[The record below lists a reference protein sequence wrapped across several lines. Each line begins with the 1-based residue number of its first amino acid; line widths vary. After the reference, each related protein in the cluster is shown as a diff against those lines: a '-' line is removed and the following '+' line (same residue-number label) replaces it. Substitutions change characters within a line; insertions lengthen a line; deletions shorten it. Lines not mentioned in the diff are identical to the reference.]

1 MAGACTLII
10 CAGSIALGPLLWGYW
25 EYRAGFC
32 CVLASRRV
40 CPVSGSLALC
50 PLALRLLGGAALAHC
65 MRWRAVVFVL
75 FVLSPCGF
83 AAVWGHWGY
92 WGYWGHWEWDVCTPP
107 IIPIIPIT
115 PIIAST
121 FDTLVGTFVETSEGG
136 FAPPCGSKILDKPE
150 INGFDGRSRCRK
162 SGGRDAP
169 GPLILTP
176 GDADDYG
183 LARSAAAF
191 SSAASSR
198 SRREGFPH
206 RTELDQTGLE
216 SGPVARTPSALEM
229 GHCR

>member
-1 MAGACTLII
+1 MAGACSLII
-10 CAGSIALGPLLWGYW
+10 CAGSIAWDH
-25 EYRAGFC
+25 C
-32 CVLASRRV
+32 
-40 CPVSGSLALC
+40 
-50 PLALRLLGGAALAHC
+50 GGATGSTAPGSAAC
-65 MRWRAVVFVL
+65 WRAIVSVVFVLFVVYVLFVLFVL

-92 WGYWGHWEWDVCTPP
+92 WGHWNHWEWDVCTPP
-107 IIPIIPIT
+107 IIPTIPIT

-121 FDTLVGTFVETSEGG
+121 FDTLVGTFVETSEGD
-136 FAPPCGSKILDKPE
+136 FAPPCGSKIRDKPE

-216 SGPVARTPSALEM
+216 IGPVARTPSALEM